1 MFRLYIILFFI
12 GLSAKAQQLELK
24 IETIEVDDSDD
35 HERTFT
41 VRYVIENLTEE
52 TVLFFQ
58 DLDGIVPSTAGATG
72 CKPYFK
78 VFEEEILIERNVFNG
93 WRKIAPNKR
102 EAPLNDSQK
111 AFLKENPK
119 SILAH
124 LESINPKEKRIFEQI
139 FYWDRKR
146 YYFAHDIEYYLDE
159 KTNYFFEIT
168 MVMVKE
174 RYKNDMPE
182 ELYKQIAS
190 DNRYVIGAFT
200 SNKYPIDFGKRK

>member
-1 MFRLYIILFFI
+1 MIRFYWMLVFI
-12 GLSAKAQQLELK
+12 GLSANAQQLELK
-24 IETIEVDDSDD
+24 IDSIIVDDSDN

-41 VRYVIENLTEE
+41 VRYVLENLTEE
-52 TVLFFQ
+52 TILFFQ
-58 DLDGIVPSTAGATG
+58 DLDGIVPSIAGATG

-93 WRKIAPNKR
+93 WRKMTPNKR
-102 EAPLNDSQK
+102 EAPLNDTQK

-124 LESINPKEKRIFEQI
+124 LENINPKEKRYFEQI
-139 FYWDRKR
+139 FFWDRRR
-146 YYFAHDIEYYLDE
+146 YYEAHDIEYYLDE

-168 MVMVKE
+168 MVMAKE
-174 RYKNDMPE
+174 RYKNDLPE
-182 ELYKQIAS
+182 ELYKQIVS
-190 DNRYVIGAFT
+190 DNRFVVGAFT